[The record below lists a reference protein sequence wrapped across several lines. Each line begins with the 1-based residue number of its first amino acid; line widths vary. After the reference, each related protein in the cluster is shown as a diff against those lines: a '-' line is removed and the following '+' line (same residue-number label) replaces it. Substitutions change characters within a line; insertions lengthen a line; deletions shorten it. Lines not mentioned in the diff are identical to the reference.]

1 MTTEAKSKTQYS
13 APALSKGLDILELLA
28 KQSEAFSL
36 KQISDMLGRQKSE
49 LFRMLVVLEERGYI
63 QLDNDSDKYSITM
76 KLLELAHQQ
85 PDVKRVSAIAAPFMA
100 KLSNAIRQSCHL
112 VIERGESGIVIVKK
126 DSPSDLGFS
135 VRVGA
140 RVPIQ
145 NTCSGHVLL
154 AFSDKESRTAM
165 LDCVSKN
172 KRMSKKALNEI
183 VERVQEQG
191 YECIESQQVNGVQD
205 IGFPIF
211 NYTGKVVAALVVPFL
226 SHLDNSHPVDH
237 EQVISLLDET
247 ADNISRALGK
257 TELSDT

>member
-1 MTTEAKSKTQYS
+1 MSTGAKTQYS

-63 QLDNDSDKYSITM
+63 QLDDDSDKYSITM

-85 PDVKRVSAIAAPFMA
+85 PDIKRVSAIASPFMA
-100 KLSNAIRQSCHL
+100 KLSNSIKQSCHL

-154 AFSDKESRTAM
+154 AFSEPKEREAM
-165 LDCVSKN
+165 LECVSKS
-172 KRMSKKALNEI
+172 KRMSKKALQQI
-183 VERVQEQG
+183 VTRVQEQG
-191 YECIESQQVNGVQD
+191 YECIESLQVNGVQD
-205 IGFPIF
+205 IGFPIY

-226 SHLDNSHPVDH
+226 SHLDNSHPVDV
-237 EQVISLLDET
+237 EQVIDMLAQT
-247 ADNISRALGK
+247 AKAVSQALGK
-257 TELSDT
+257 TELSEL